1 MKNKNWVVQ
10 TFAEWS
16 WLFYFC
22 TPLIAVGLGWAQWEL
37 GPRSFQDF
45 SILKLMGQALGLYFF
60 VHLLLIL
67 PLKKWVW
74 IEGTPLSSFQL
85 ISISTLLLSLPL
97 ISFCYWLGDV
107 RTVIQAQEVT
117 MSVIPAVVL
126 SVLVFFK
133 TRNVFN
139 WVLSL
144 FGMIFF
150 YCFLVNEIL
159 GPFKTYFYVLAQ
171 DYRFE
176 YLRAIEPACTIA
188 LYYRLNYEPQGRALS
203 GINAIH
209 HAWKSRRLAKMFK
222 STDPGNSSLEA
233 ESES

>member
-1 MKNKNWVVQ
+1 MKNKTWFAQ
-10 TFAEWS
+10 TLAEWS

-22 TPLIAVGLGWAQWEL
+22 TPLIAVGLGWAEWES
-37 GPRSFQDF
+37 GPRWFQDF
-45 SILKLMGQALGLYFF
+45 SLLKLMGQALGLYFF
-60 VHLLLIL
+60 IHVLLIL

-74 IEGTPLSSFQL
+74 IEGTPLSSYQL
-85 ISISTLLLSLPL
+85 IAVSTILISLPL
-97 ISFCYWLGDV
+97 ISFSYWVGDV

-126 SVLVFFK
+126 SVLIFFK

-139 WVLSL
+139 WAFSL

-150 YCFLVNEIL
+150 HCFFINEIL
-159 GPFKTYFYVLAQ
+159 GPFKTYIYLLAQ

-176 YLRAIEPACTIA
+176 YLRAILPACAIA
-188 LYYRLNYEPQGRALS
+188 LYYRLNYEPHGSAFL
-203 GINAIH
+203 GVNAIH
-209 HAWKSRRLAKMFK
+209 HAWKSSRFAKMFK
-222 STDPGNSSLEA
+222 SADPRNSSLEA